1 MKSVINTLRDLWR
14 DPMGKIGIVGLFLL
28 IVVALFAPYIA
39 PYPYDQIGMKFQAPS
54 AEHLFGTDKFGRDI
68 LSRVIYGARVSLEVG
83 IIAVG
88 IGAVCGYLLGLLAGY
103 FERWVDRVIMCVM
116 DILFA
121 FPSILLAIFI
131 SAVLGK
137 GIGPT
142 MVAIGIVNIPV
153 FCRTVRA
160 AVISA
165 KGLEYVQN
173 ARSVGVKT
181 WPLLV
186 RHISPNVVAPFTVQ
200 ATLALSGAILT
211 EATLS
216 FLGMGIQPPDPS
228 WGSMLSEARA
238 DMIRAPWSALSP
250 LLCIVLP
257 PAVHRHHHPG
267 LQHPGRRPP
276 GCAGPQAESVRRA
289 AHGTSIGNAE
299 PLH

>member
-1 MKSVINTLRDLWR
+1 MKSIIRTLRDLWK
-14 DPMGKIGIVGLFLL
+14 DPMGKIGIIGVLLL
-28 IVVALFAPYIA
+28 IVVAIFAPLIA
-39 PYPYDQIGMKFQAPS
+39 PYPYDEIGMRFQPPS
-54 AEHLFGTDKFGRDI
+54 AEHLFGTDKFGRDV

-88 IGAVCGYLLGLLAGY
+88 IGAVCGYLLGLVAGY
-103 FERWVDRVIMCVM
+103 FERWVDRVIMCFM

-173 ARSVGVKT
+173 AKSVGVKT

-228 WGSMLSEARA
+228 WGSMLSEGRA
-238 DMIRAPWSALSP
+238 DMIRDPWVALFP
-250 LLCIVLP
+250 LLFIVITILVFNILGDALRDVLDP
-257 PAVHRHHHPG
+257 KLKV
-267 LQHPGRRPP
+267 
-276 GCAGPQAESVRRA
+276 
-289 AHGTSIGNAE
+289 
-299 PLH
+299 

>member
-1 MKSVINTLRDLWR
+1 MKSVINTLRELWR
-14 DPMGKIGIVGLFLL
+14 DPMGKIGIIGVVLL
-28 IVVALFAPYIA
+28 IVVAIFAPQLA
-39 PYPYDQIGMKFQAPS
+39 PYPYDEIGMRFQPPS
-54 AEHLFGTDKFGRDI
+54 AEHLFGTDKFGRDV

-88 IGAVCGYLLGLLAGY
+88 IGAVCGYLLGLVAGY
-103 FERWVDRVIMCVM
+103 FERWVDRIIMCFM

-250 LLCIVLP
+250 LLCIVVTILVFNILGDALRDVLDP
-257 PAVHRHHHPG
+257 K
-267 LQHPGRRPP
+267 LK
-276 GCAGPQAESVRRA
+276 
-289 AHGTSIGNAE
+289 T
-299 PLH
+299 

>member
-1 MKSVINTLRDLWR
+1 MKSVINTLRDLWK

-28 IVVALFAPYIA
+28 IAVALFAPLIA

-54 AEHLFGTDKFGRDI
+54 AEHLLGTDKFGRDI

-250 LLCIVLP
+250 LLCIVITILVFNILGDALRDVLDP
-257 PAVHRHHHPG
+257 KLKV
-267 LQHPGRRPP
+267 
-276 GCAGPQAESVRRA
+276 
-289 AHGTSIGNAE
+289 
-299 PLH
+299 

>member
-1 MKSVINTLRDLWR
+1 MKSVINTLRDLWK

-28 IVVALFAPYIA
+28 IAVALFAPLIA

-54 AEHLFGTDKFGRDI
+54 AEHLLGTDKFGRDI

-103 FERWVDRVIMCVM
+103 FERWVDRVIMCIM

-173 ARSVGVKT
+173 AKSVGVKT

-250 LLCIVLP
+250 LLCIVITILVFNILGDALRDVLDP
-257 PAVHRHHHPG
+257 KLKV
-267 LQHPGRRPP
+267 
-276 GCAGPQAESVRRA
+276 
-289 AHGTSIGNAE
+289 
-299 PLH
+299 

>member
-1 MKSVINTLRDLWR
+1 MKSVINTLRDLWK
-14 DPMGKIGIVGLFLL
+14 DPMGKIGIIGVFLL
-28 IVVALFAPYIA
+28 IIVALFAPLIA
-39 PYPYDQIGMKFQAPS
+39 PYPFDEIGMRFQPPS
-54 AEHLFGTDKFGRDI
+54 AEHLFGTDQFGRDV

-88 IGAVCGYLLGLLAGY
+88 IGAFFGYLLGLLAGY
-103 FERWVDRVIMCVM
+103 FERWVDRVIMCFM

-173 ARSVGVKT
+173 AKSAGVKT

-250 LLCIVLP
+250 LLCIVVTILVFNILGDALRDVLDP
-257 PAVHRHHHPG
+257 K
-267 LQHPGRRPP
+267 LK
-276 GCAGPQAESVRRA
+276 
-289 AHGTSIGNAE
+289 T
-299 PLH
+299 

>member
-1 MKSVINTLRDLWR
+1 MKSVINTLRDLWK

-28 IVVALFAPYIA
+28 IAVALFAPLIA

-54 AEHLFGTDKFGRDI
+54 AEHLLGTDKFGRDI

-131 SAVLGK
+131 SAVLGN

-173 ARSVGVKT
+173 AKSVGVKT

-250 LLCIVLP
+250 LLCIVITILVFNILGDALRDVLDP
-257 PAVHRHHHPG
+257 KLKV
-267 LQHPGRRPP
+267 
-276 GCAGPQAESVRRA
+276 
-289 AHGTSIGNAE
+289 
-299 PLH
+299 

>member
-1 MKSVINTLRDLWR
+1 MKSVINTLRDLWK

-28 IVVALFAPYIA
+28 IAVALFAPLIA
-39 PYPYDQIGMKFQAPS
+39 PYPYDQIGMRFQAPS
-54 AEHLFGTDKFGRDI
+54 AEHLLGTDKFGRDI

-103 FERWVDRVIMCVM
+103 FERWVDRVIMCIM

-173 ARSVGVKT
+173 AKSVGVKT

-250 LLCIVLP
+250 LLCIVITILVFNILGDALRDVLDP
-257 PAVHRHHHPG
+257 KLKV
-267 LQHPGRRPP
+267 
-276 GCAGPQAESVRRA
+276 
-289 AHGTSIGNAE
+289 
-299 PLH
+299 

>member
-1 MKSVINTLRDLWR
+1 MRSLVSTLRDLWK
-14 DPMGKIGIVGLFLL
+14 DPMGRIGIIGIFLL
-28 IVVALFAPYIA
+28 IFMAVFAGQLA
-39 PYPYDQIGMKFQAPS
+39 PYPYDGIGMKFQPPS
-54 AEHLFGTDKFGRDI
+54 AEHLFGTDKFGRDVF
-68 LSRVIYGARVSLEVG
+68 SRVLYGAGVSLEVG

-88 IGAVCGYLLGLLAGY
+88 IGAGFGYLLGLVAGY
-103 FERWVDRVIMCVM
+103 FEGWTDRVIMCLM

-121 FPSILLAIFI
+121 FPSILLEIFI

-165 KGLEYVQN
+165 KGLEYVKN
-173 ARSVGVKT
+173 AQSVGVRT
-181 WPLLV
+181 WPILV

-228 WGSMLSEARA
+228 WGSMLAEARA
-238 DMIRAPWSALSP
+238 NMARSPWTALFP
-250 LLCIVLP
+250 LLFIVVTILVFNILGDALRDVLDP
-257 PAVHRHHHPG
+257 KLKV
-267 LQHPGRRPP
+267 
-276 GCAGPQAESVRRA
+276 
-289 AHGTSIGNAE
+289 
-299 PLH
+299 